1 MEAINVSTTF
11 SPNYAVHP
19 GQTLTDVLTDR
30 GITQAELATR
40 IGRPL
45 KTINEIVKGKAS
57 ITPETAL
64 QLDRALNVDAR
75 VWNALEAHYQLLLA
89 EKREAS
95 RLLSYIDWIKRLPLA
110 EMRKRGILPHG
121 QENIDSVK
129 SALRFFGV
137 DSPKSLAHSSTVAA
151 FRKSPTFDAD
161 DFALHTWLRLGE
173 LAGQALKCESF
184 DKIRFRNALSE
195 MRKLSTEDDL
205 TLVKNRLVD
214 MCSSVGVAVVFV
226 TPFQQTPVSG
236 AARWL
241 NPEKALIQLTCRH
254 KTDDHVW
261 FTFFHE
267 AAHIL
272 LHGKKEGF
280 LDDSVVDHE
289 VPEREANSFA
299 ANALI
304 PIASMNEFVR
314 QRPITKTLILGF
326 ASEMG
331 VSPGIVVGQLQA
343 RKRLPMVT
351 ALNTLKRRGYD
362 LSDI

>member
-1 MEAINVSTTF
+1 MAEIDVSITF

-19 GQTLTDVLTDR
+19 GQTLIDVMTLQ

-45 KTINEIVKGKAS
+45 KTINEIIKGKAS
-57 ITPETAL
+57 ITPDTAL

-75 VWNALEAHYQLLLA
+75 VWNALEAHYQLVLA

-95 RLLSYIDWIKRLPLA
+95 RLLSYNDWMKRLPLA
-110 EMRKRGILPHG
+110 EMRKRGILPQG
-121 QENIDSVK
+121 QRNIELVK

-137 DSPKSLAHSSTVAA
+137 DSPESLAHSSTVAA

-161 DFALHTWLRLGE
+161 DLALHTWLRIGE
-173 LAGQALKCESF
+173 RAGQALKCDPF
-184 DKIRFRNALSE
+184 DKIRFKTTLSE
-195 MRKLSTEDDL
+195 ARKLSTEDDL
-205 TLVKNRLVD
+205 QRVRTRLVE
-214 MCSSVGVAVVFV
+214 MCSAAGVAVMFV
-226 TPFQQTPVSG
+226 APLQQTPVSG

-241 NPEKALIQLTCRH
+241 NSEKALIQLTCRH

-272 LHGKKEGF
+272 LHGKREGF
-280 LDDSVVDHE
+280 LDNTVEDHE
-289 VPEREANSFA
+289 VIEREANSFA

-304 PIASMNEFVR
+304 PIAAMNEFAR
-314 QRPITKTLILGF
+314 QKPITKNLILGF

-351 ALNTLKRRGYD
+351 ILNTLKRSGYD
-362 LSDI
+362 LTDV